1 MSNVKFKVR
10 VINKT
15 KPDQAAKFFNWDIAN
30 SAYAKNAGWTIE
42 DPELNEKLIANGHDP
57 LPEAPKAEVPKQEPK
72 PEAPK
77 EEPKKKEEVKEQST
91 SEQVKEE
98 LEEEEEVID
107 YDKLSWPE
115 LKDAAKDEGINTH
128 GKKKVDIISELKDN

>member
-57 LPEAPKAEVPKQEPK
+57 LPEAPKV
-72 PEAPK
+72 EAPK
-77 EEPKKKEEVKEQST
+77 EEKKETPKEEKEEEVKEDKT
-91 SEQVKEE
+91 TTDQVKEE
-98 LEEEEEVID
+98 LEEEEVID
-107 YDKLSWPE
+107 YDKLSWSE

>member
-57 LPEAPKAEVPKQEPK
+57 LPEAPKV
-72 PEAPK
+72 EAPK
-77 EEPKKKEEVKEQST
+77 EEKKETPKEQPKEEKKEEAKEKST
-91 SEQVKEE
+91 SDQVKEE
-98 LEEEEEVID
+98 LEEEEVID
-107 YDKLSWPE
+107 YNKLSWSE
-115 LKDAAKDEGINTH
+115 LKDAAKDKGINTH